1 MIFSNSTLEEM
12 RREAESTNNELA
24 LAIFKRIEDEN
35 VEEEMLLSRS
45 ERIQSEL
52 REYAL
57 NALEDSLIPF
67 TINLLCSV
75 FAAKGGK
82 RKTLE
87 AIKHFRIRCE
97 NDIGSDETEMLEDF
111 INKVP
116 DKFEQFVKAR

>member
-24 LAIFKRIEDEN
+24 LAILKKIEDEDT
-35 VEEEMLLSRS
+35 EEERLLTRS
-45 ERIQSEL
+45 ERIQNE
-52 REYAL
+52 
-57 NALEDSLIPF
+57 LEDSLVPF

-87 AIKHFRIRCE
+87 AIEHFCISCE
-97 NDIGSDETEMLEDF
+97 NEIGSDETEILEDF

-116 DKFEQFVKAR
+116 EQFEKFVKAR

>member
-24 LAIFKRIEDEN
+24 LAILKKIEDEDA
-35 VEEEMLLSRS
+35 EDERLLTRS
-45 ERIQSEL
+45 ERIQNEL
-52 REYAL
+52 RKYAFNQL
-57 NALEDSLIPF
+57 KGSLVPF

-87 AIKHFRIRCE
+87 AIEHFRIRCE
-97 NDIGSDETEMLEDF
+97 NEIGSDETEMLEDF
-111 INKVP
+111 INNVP
-116 DKFEQFVKAR
+116 DQFEKFVKAR